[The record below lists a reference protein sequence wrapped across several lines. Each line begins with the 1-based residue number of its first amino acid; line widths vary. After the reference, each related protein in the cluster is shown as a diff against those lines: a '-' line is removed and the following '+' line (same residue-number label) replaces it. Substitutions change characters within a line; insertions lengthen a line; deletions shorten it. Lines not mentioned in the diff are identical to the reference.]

1 MYKLAGS
8 SKFNL
13 IQISATA
20 KVEPNASECWW
31 DVLSSL
37 TPLHPRQEALEE
49 FFSFSSLTSQ
59 WLENPEHAIVSNRKR
74 TKARTQQCHSVLSR
88 TLRVASVS

>member
-1 MYKLAGS
+1 MYKLAAS

-20 KVEPNASECWW
+20 EVEQNGLESRW
-31 DVLSSL
+31 DALSSL
-37 TPLHPRQEALEE
+37 TPASPPPLLRQEAPEE

-59 WLENPEHAIVSNRKR
+59 WLENPEHAIV
-74 TKARTQQCHSVLSR
+74 
-88 TLRVASVS
+88 